1 MIDSWLS
8 QVRKGVVELAV
19 LAALREGEAY
29 GYAILQR
36 LRAVEGL
43 AVGEGSLYPILARLT
58 EEGCLLLREADSP
71 NGPRRR
77 YYRLS
82 AAGRQRLADMELH
95 WRALGAA
102 IDGLLRR
109 GAQA

>member
-1 MIDSWLS
+1 VLDSWLA
-8 QVRKGVVELAV
+8 QLRKGVIELAV
-19 LAALREGEAY
+19 IATLRDGEAY

-36 LRAVEGL
+36 LRAVDGL

-58 EEGCLLLREADSP
+58 EEGCLVVREAESP

-82 AAGRQRLADMELH
+82 AAGRQRLDDMGLH
-95 WRALGAA
+95 WRTVRAA
-102 IDGLLRR
+102 VDHLLVR
-109 GAQA
+109 GGEP